1 MQSRTLGTYL
11 RRTVLFAAIVAIL
24 AVTSIQRA
32 EANQSGPGVNDPAQ
46 FQKALCE
53 AAGGVGTI
61 EVFRTVGSGLTDVQV
76 NCKGGLL
83 DGLRCDNH
91 TDPVLGTIC
100 AFLAP
105 PPGGNRG
112 NSRPTTSVNDVPA
125 DQVLTPSDA
134 VDEPAPADQPSVD
147 QPATGDATAD
157 PGPVTDPIVADDG
170 GTVVD
175 QPVVA
180 EESGDPVITGDPVIE
195 PVPTVDDATDPG
207 TLMDPGQYDQPILIG
222 Q

>member
-1 MQSRTLGTYL
+1 MTTQTIGMQHLV
-11 RRTVLFAAIVAIL
+11 RTVLFAAIVAVL
-24 AVTSIQRA
+24 ALTSIQRA
-32 EANQSGPGVNDPAQ
+32 EANQSGPGVNDPSQ

-100 AFLAP
+100 VFLAP
-105 PPGGNRG
+105 PPGGQG
-112 NSRPTTSVNDVPA
+112 NSRPTTSVKEIPA
-125 DQVLTPSDA
+125 DQVLTPI
-134 VDEPAPADQPSVD
+134 DEVADPAPTEQPSVD
-147 QPATGDATAD
+147 QPVTGDVTAD
-157 PGPVTDPIVADDG
+157 PGTVTDPIVSDDG

-175 QPVVA
+175 QPVVVDD
-180 EESGDPVITGDPVIE
+180 SVYPVITEDPVIE
-195 PVPTVDDATDPG
+195 PAPVVSPLVPVNPI
-207 TLMDPGQYDQPILIG
+207 QYDQPILIG

>member
-1 MQSRTLGTYL
+1 MTTQTFGMQHLIRS
-11 RRTVLFAAIVAIL
+11 VLFAAIVAVL
-24 AVTSIQRA
+24 VVTSIQRA

-105 PPGGNRG
+105 PPSGSQGT
-112 NSRPTTSVNDVPA
+112 RPTTGVNEVPA
-125 DQVLTPSDA
+125 DQVLTPI
-134 VDEPAPADQPSVD
+134 DEVADPASTEQPSVN
-147 QPATGDATAD
+147 QPVTGDVTAD
-157 PGPVTDPIVADDG
+157 PGTATDPIVSDEP
-170 GTVVD
+170 GTVID

-180 EESGDPVITGDPVIE
+180 DDSVDPVITGEPIIE
-195 PVPTVDDATDPG
+195 PAPTVSPLVPVNPT
-207 TLMDPGQYDQPILIG
+207 QYDQPILIG

>member
-1 MQSRTLGTYL
+1 MATQTFGMQHLV
-11 RRTVLFAAIVAIL
+11 RTVLFAAIVAVL

-46 FQKALCE
+46 YQKALCE

-100 AFLAP
+100 VFLAP
-105 PPGGNRG
+105 PLGGG
-112 NSRPTTSVNDVPA
+112 QGTRPTTSVSEVPA
-125 DQVLTPSDA
+125 DQVLTPI
-134 VDEPAPADQPSVD
+134 DEVADPASTEQPSVD
-147 QPATGDATAD
+147 QPVSGDTTAD
-157 PGPVTDPIVADDG
+157 PGTVTESIVSDDG

-175 QPVVA
+175 QPVVVD
-180 EESGDPVITGDPVIE
+180 ESVYPVITEDPVIE
-195 PVPTVDDATDPG
+195 PAPADSPFVPVNPN
-207 TLMDPGQYDQPILIG
+207 QYDQPILIG

>member
-1 MQSRTLGTYL
+1 MATQTFGMQHLV
-11 RRTVLFAAIVAIL
+11 RTVLFATTVAVL

-46 FQKALCE
+46 YQKALCE

-100 AFLAP
+100 VFLAP
-105 PPGGNRG
+105 PLGGGQGTRT
-112 NSRPTTSVNDVPA
+112 TTSVSEVPA
-125 DQVLTPSDA
+125 DQVLTPIDDVA
-134 VDEPAPADQPSVD
+134 DPASTEQPSVD
-147 QPATGDATAD
+147 QPVSGDTTAD
-157 PGPVTDPIVADDG
+157 PGTVTESIVSDDG

-175 QPVVA
+175 QPVAVD
-180 EESGDPVITGDPVIE
+180 ECVYPVISGDPVTEPPPADSPFVPVN
-195 PVPTVDDATDPG
+195 PN
-207 TLMDPGQYDQPILIG
+207 QYDQPILIG

>member
-1 MQSRTLGTYL
+1 MTTQTFGMQHLIRS
-11 RRTVLFAAIVAIL
+11 VLFAAIVAVL

-105 PPGGNRG
+105 PPSGGQG
-112 NSRPTTSVNDVPA
+112 TRPTTSVTEIPA
-125 DQVLTPSDA
+125 DQVLTPI
-134 VDEPAPADQPSVD
+134 DEVADPASTEQPSVD
-147 QPATGDATAD
+147 QTTGGDVTAN
-157 PGPVTDPIVADDG
+157 PGTVTEPIVSDDD

-180 EESGDPVITGDPVIE
+180 DDSVDPVITGEPIIE
-195 PVPTVDDATDPG
+195 PAPTVSPLVPVNPT
-207 TLMDPGQYDQPILIG
+207 QYDQPIMIG